1 MDLVERVITALTEL
15 HPLHS
20 MTVHFPLALSGVG
33 LLFIMLAVWRRS
45 DLLEQAAFLNITLVA
60 ISTVFAG
67 LSGVRDN
74 MIRYEGDAPYASTKI
89 FLAISL
95 FVLTTVTATS
105 RWRKQEILWTPST
118 TVLYVSAFAG
128 SFALALLLGFLG
140 GAILYG
146 F

>member
-1 MDLVERVITALTEL
+1 
-15 HPLHS
+15 

-33 LLFIMLAVWRRS
+33 LLFIVLAVWRRS

-60 ISTVFAG
+60 ISTVIAG

-74 MIRYEGDAPYASTKI
+74 VIRYEGDAPYASTKI
-89 FLAISL
+89 FLAITL

-105 RWRKQEILWTPST
+105 RWRKPELLWTPST
-118 TVLYVSAFAG
+118 TILYLSAFAG
-128 SFALALLLGFLG
+128 SFVLALLLGFLG